1 MRVISG
7 SARGHKLNAPEGL
20 HTRPITDQI
29 KQALFNSWQFQI
41 RGCNFLDLF
50 SGSGS
55 MAIEAMSRGSNYA
68 VMVDNDNEAINIIKG
83 NIKACKLDKCKHKV
97 CKDDVFNAISK
108 MKSNKETFDIIY
120 LDPPFTVPTIFPPV
134 MEALSDGKLLKED
147 GLIAIR
153 TPKELELE
161 DEYGILYR
169 YKQKKYG
176 ISMMHFYEVMKEDE

>member
-7 SARGHKLNAPEGL
+7 SAKGHKLNAPEGL

-29 KQALFNSWQFQI
+29 KQALFNSWQFMI
-41 RGCNFLDLF
+41 RGCDFLDLF

-55 MAIEAMSRGSNYA
+55 MGIEAMSRGARYT
-68 VMVDNDNEAINIIKG
+68 VMVDNDTTAITVIQG
-83 NIKACKLDKCKHKV
+83 NIKACKLNACNHKV
-97 CKDDVFNAISK
+97 CKEDVFASIAR
-108 MKSNKETFDIIY
+108 MVSNKETFDIIY
-120 LDPPFTVPTIFPPV
+120 LDPPFTVESIFHPV

-153 TPKELELE
+153 TPKELELN
-161 DEYGILYR
+161 DEYGVLIR

-176 ISMMHFYEVMKEDE
+176 ISMMHFYEVKK